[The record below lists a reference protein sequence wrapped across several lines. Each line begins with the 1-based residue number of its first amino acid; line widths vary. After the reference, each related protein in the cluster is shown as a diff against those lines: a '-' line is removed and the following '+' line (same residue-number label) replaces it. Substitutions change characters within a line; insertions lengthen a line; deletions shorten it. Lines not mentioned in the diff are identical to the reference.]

1 MVTGANSGRLGEKA
15 KHLTPNPDDQ
25 KMISVLSDFVSAASF
40 QPVAKITKSAWVEH
54 APFAFWLMET
64 LRPRCLVEL
73 GVFYGFSYLA
83 MCQAA
88 SSLSP
93 RPRCYG
99 VDNWSGDEHAGYYG
113 REVFEKLKHYHDG
126 LYSHFSQLVRSSFD
140 EAASQ
145 FADGSIDLL
154 HIDGRHFY
162 RDVKH
167 DFETWQ
173 PKLSDRSVVLFHDT
187 NVRDRGF
194 GVWKLWEQLSSQYPS
209 FEFIHGYGL
218 GVLGYGG
225 AVPAPLERLFEA
237 AKDGETADAVRDVYF
252 RLGALFSESER
263 YNEASARMD
272 PLWNRH
278 HRCVPLDT
286 TVT

>member
-1 MVTGANSGRLGEKA
+1 MHPTLKQNDEQ
-15 KHLTPNPDDQ
+15 LT
-25 KMISVLSDFVSAASF
+25 SVLDDFVSAASF

-54 APFAFWLMET
+54 APFAFWLVDA
-64 LRPRCLVEL
+64 LRPRCFVEL

-88 SSLSP
+88 GSLSP
-93 RPRCYG
+93 RARCYG

-113 REVFEKLKHYHDG
+113 TEVFEKLKHYHDG

-167 DFETWQ
+167 DFETWHA
-173 PKLSDRSVVLFHDT
+173 KLSERGVVLFHDT

-194 GVWKLWEQLSSQYPS
+194 GVWKLWEQLRSQYPS

-218 GVLGYGG
+218 GVLGYGA
-225 AVPAPLERLFEA
+225 AVPTPVQRLFEA
-237 AKDGETADAVRDVYF
+237 AKDGETADAIRDVYF
-252 RLGALFSESER
+252 RLCAHYSESER
-263 YNEASARMD
+263 YHELSAKLQ
-272 PLWNRH
+272 PLRNRSQGY
-278 HRCVPLDT
+278 VPFEVPAT
-286 TVT
+286 

>member
-1 MVTGANSGRLGEKA
+1 MAAGANSARPSEKST
-15 KHLTPNPDDQ
+15 HSTLNPDGER
-25 KMISVLSDFVSAASF
+25 MMSVLSDFVSAASF
-40 QPVAKITKSAWVEH
+40 QPVARITRSAWVEH
-54 APFAFWLMET
+54 APFALWLVDT

-88 SSLSP
+88 GSLTP

-113 REVFEKLKHYHDG
+113 EEVFGALKHYHDG

-140 EAASQ
+140 DAASQ

-167 DFETWQ
+167 DFETWR

-194 GVWKLWEQLSSQYPS
+194 GVWKLWEQLSSQYSS
-209 FEFIHGYGL
+209 FEFVHGYGL
-218 GVLGYGG
+218 GVLGFGK
-225 AVPAPLERLFEA
+225 ALPAPLERLFEA
-237 AKDGETADAVRDVYF
+237 AKDDKTADAVRDVYF
-252 RLGALFSESER
+252 RLGAPYSESER
-263 YNEASARMD
+263 CQEVSD
-272 PLWNRH
+272 QIQPLWNRR
-278 HRCVPLDT
+278 HRRVP
-286 TVT
+286 VRMGAS